1 LGKGQRPGACRSA
14 PMKNRSPEAC
24 HEEGMTSNVCP
35 AAASD
40 QASRA
45 SPQSRL
51 QQEVDKLREGLE
63 DLRDQG
69 KDRDISFTRALASRV
84 KREEALQDLS
94 AWATESIAKPLQEVL
109 NASRTECLELVQ
121 MLGDRLGKLEQSCE
135 EKLNQVT
142 TRITKNGSAQIE
154 RGNFEQEDFKHPTIP
169 VSSPGDADMEGL
181 SCQKV
186 LSLTCLNANILAL
199 NERCQ
204 QQEHDLS
211 RLAGLLDD
219 FVGGSAQ
226 DRELFRQVPAVM
238 DRVEYLSSSVDK
250 LHKDTQQAL
259 RGERREREHL
269 VQRLSGLFVSD
280 NGNSAPEVAS
290 QRAGPPSSYEP
301 APRHFSSPVRHSTPP
316 PPRFHAGPQN
326 VTPGSAGGK
335 AGGPSLSGSIVG
347 VGGSGAP
354 LASVVGMHSPRSPLK
369 RCVSVNPS
377 ANVSPPR
384 MVNLSPPRVVCSSS
398 AATLPMGTSQTI
410 SSQQQPSPN
419 VTHRRTVRSSSRPI
433 IYPGVVPRLTS
444 EPSGQ
449 SPAPQQCLVW
459 PVERGSLRRPRTS
472 ATSPLMSPS
481 QLDGP

>member
-1 LGKGQRPGACRSA
+1 MELSA
-14 PMKNRSPEAC
+14 EAC
-24 HEEGMTSNVCP
+24 HEEGVVKKAN
-35 AAASD
+35 D

-45 SPQSRL
+45 TQQSRL

-63 DLRDQG
+63 DLRDQS

-109 NASRTECLELVQ
+109 NASRSECLELVQ
-121 MLGDRLGKLEQSCE
+121 MLGERLGKLEQTCE
-135 EKLNQVT
+135 ENLRQAATGKAENVSSPSG
-142 TRITKNGSAQIE
+142 RAA
-154 RGNFEQEDFKHPTIP
+154 FEQEDYKHSSIP

-181 SCQKV
+181 NCNKV
-186 LSLTCLNANILAL
+186 VSLACLNANILAL

-204 QQEHDLS
+204 LQEHDLS

-219 FVGGSAQ
+219 FVGGSTQ

-238 DRVEYLSSSVDK
+238 ERVEYLSSSVDK
-250 LHKDTQQAL
+250 LHKDMQQAL
-259 RGERREREHL
+259 RGERRERETL
-269 VQRLSGLFVSD
+269 VHRLSGLF
-280 NGNSAPEVAS
+280 APENSTSAHEVGP
-290 QRAGPPSSYEP
+290 QRAGQQMYERPPSYEP
-301 APRHFSSPVRHSTPP
+301 APRHYSSPVRHSTPP
-316 PPRFHAGPQN
+316 PPRYHAGPQQAS
-326 VTPGSAGGK
+326 GSVGGK
-335 AGGPSLSGSIVG
+335 TSGPSLSGSIVG
-347 VGGSGAP
+347 VGGTGAP

-384 MVNLSPPRVVCSSS
+384 MVNPSPPRVVCSAS
-398 AATLPMGTSQTI
+398 ASALTPQTAAA
-410 SSQQQPSPN
+410 QQQASPS
-419 VTHRRTVRSSSRPI
+419 VAHRRSMRSSSRPV

-444 EPSGQ
+444 EPTGQ

-472 ATSPLMSPS
+472 AASPLMSPS